1 MKGREPFFIFY
12 LVRQGKIGVFDSGF
26 GGLTILQ
33 SIAQV
38 LPNYSFIYFGDN
50 ARAPYGNKSFD
61 VIYEYTLE
69 GVDFLFNQGCE
80 LVILA
85 CNTASAKALRTIQQR
100 DLPRIAPQK
109 RVLGV
114 IRPSTEEIA
123 TYTKS
128 GKIGILGTEGT
139 VNSSSY
145 LLELAKISPDLEVFQ
160 QACPLWVPLIE
171 ERKYESSFG
180 QMIIS
185 NDVEQLFAMNQAID
199 TVLLACTHYPIIK
212 TMIEESVGNRAKII
226 EQGPLVAEKL
236 QTYLLRHPEIETRL
250 SLGGQ
255 IDFFTT
261 ERVDYFNQHAS
272 EIYGSSIIAQQIQLI

>member
-1 MKGREPFFIFY
+1 M
-12 LVRQGKIGVFDSGF
+12 RQGKIGVFDSGF

-33 SIAQV
+33 SIV
-38 LPNYSFIYFGDN
+38 RVVPNYSFIYFGDN
-50 ARAPYGNKSFD
+50 ARSPYGNKSFD

-85 CNTASAKALRTIQQR
+85 CNTASAKALRTIQQK

-123 TYTKS
+123 SYTRS

-171 ERKYESSFG
+171 ERKYASPVG

-212 TMIEESVGNRAKII
+212 PMIEESVGNRAKII

-236 QTYLLRHPEIETRL
+236 QTYLVRHPEIETRL
-250 SLGGQ
+250 SLRGGVN
-255 IDFFTT
+255 FYTT